1 MSKSRSKLI
10 VRTKSLIIMDKEL
23 ESSSFLNLLRSDS
36 GVALTSMDAMVR
48 ETELQQ
54 RQLDIEDKEIEDIR
68 ERLEHLEDVVQNC
81 EFT

>member
-23 ESSSFLNLLRSDS
+23 ESSNFLSLLRSDS